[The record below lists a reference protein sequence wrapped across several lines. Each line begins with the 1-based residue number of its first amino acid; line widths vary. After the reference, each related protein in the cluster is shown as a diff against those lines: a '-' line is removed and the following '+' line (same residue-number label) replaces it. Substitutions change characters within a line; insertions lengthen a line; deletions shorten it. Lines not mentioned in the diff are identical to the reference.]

1 MINTKQL
8 LEAAEK
14 RGVLAYGHMNPPTIG
29 HAKLIDAAMKEP
41 GEKRIY
47 VSHTQDNKKN
57 PLTADEKLDILHKMY
72 PNHKHFFRKASKEE
86 PTIFHAAAKMH
97 REGVKHLTVVA
108 SDDRVKEFQ
117 DKLNAYNGKFDE
129 NGNGYN
135 FKSITVKSAGGRDPD
150 ADGADGM
157 SASKMREAAMK
168 GDKKAFY
175 SGLHTNLTH
184 KDKDDLMAKIKERLS
199 AKNEEF
205 DIGSIVTNGI
215 IEGEILNI
223 HPKYATVVSEGK
235 EHKIWLDELELVEGK
250 QPKRN
255 QLYKDSFIYKG
266 YKTKN
271 FTRQLSETFKSIS
284 TNEEDEYA
292 MLECLK
298 VFDYILGVTD
308 KLIAEEYKT
317 VRIQTERLKR
327 YSKKVGATYMTEG
340 VIAIV
345 EEELLKYSILE
356 GLKFTTTDR
365 NMVAKVIG
373 MVAGININGADPTNT
388 VNQAAIQLRKSQL
401 TPQGWQ
407 MLGRLLNVASNA
419 GIRWNKDTFSNSI
432 QKEMGL
438 V

>member
-1 MINTKQL
+1 MISTKQL
-8 LEAAEK
+8 FEATEK
-14 RGVLAYGHMNPPTIG
+14 KGVLTYGRMNPPTIG

-47 VSHTQDNKKN
+47 VSHTQDSKKN
-57 PLTADEKLDILHKMY
+57 PLTADEKLSILHKMY
-72 PNHKHFFRKASKEE
+72 PNHKHFFRKSSKEE
-86 PTIFHAAAKMH
+86 PTIFHAAARMH
-97 REGVKHLTVVA
+97 KEGIQHLTVVVGE
-108 SDDRVKEFQ
+108 DRVQEFH
-117 DKLNAYNGKFDE
+117 DKLHAYNGKFDD

-135 FKSITVKSAGGRDPD
+135 FKSITVKSAGTRDPD
-150 ADGADGM
+150 ADGVEGI
-157 SASKMREAAMK
+157 SASKMREAALKDDK
-168 GDKKAFY
+168 GTFY
-175 SGLHTNLTH
+175 RGLHTNLTH
-184 KDKDDLMAKIKERLS
+184 KDKDELMAKIKERLS
-199 AKNEEF
+199 VKNEEF
-205 DIGSIVTNGI
+205 EIGDIVTNGT
-215 IEGEILNI
+215 IEGEILNV

-235 EHKIWLDELELVEGK
+235 EYRLWLDDLTIVEGK

-271 FTRQLSETFKSIS
+271 FTRNLSETFKSIS
-284 TNEEDEYA
+284 INEKDEYA

-308 KLIAEEYKT
+308 KSIAEEYNT
-317 VRIQTERLKR
+317 IRVQIERLKR
-327 YSKKVGATYMTEG
+327 YSKKVGATYLTEKI
-340 VIAIV
+340 VSVV

-365 NMVAKVIG
+365 NMVAKVIA
-373 MVAGININGADPTNT
+373 MVAGININDLDPTNI

-401 TPQGWQ
+401 TPQGWL
-407 MLGRLLNVASNA
+407 MLGRLMNVATNA
-419 GIRWNKDTFSNSI
+419 GIRWNKDIFSNSI